1 MNCSGQ
7 CPLEE
12 VVQHPTSPGPVA
24 DGEFIGRGAIHPD
37 DVQGDGVVKLR
48 FIPESHFLRGEVSV
62 WRVVEPA
69 DPSLQCIASLIAL
82 PDGKRIERIFCIT
95 AGTVRSLGRKAEGH
109 QRYCVLDECQIDD
122 QGNSHPQHAHVS
134 GCRRGAKL
142 PRDSKDP
149 LFKAALHE
157 LRTAFLAGVEWK
169 VP

>member
-7 CPLEE
+7 CPLEKE
-12 VVQHPTSPGPVA
+12 TQHRASPCPVA
-24 DGEFIGRGAIHPD
+24 DGEFVCRGAIHPD
-37 DVQGDGVVKLR
+37 DVMGDGVVKLR

-62 WRVVEPA
+62 WRVVEPVDA
-69 DPSLQCIASLIAL
+69 ALNSIVSLVAL
-82 PDGKRIERIFCIT
+82 PSGKRVERIFCIT
-95 AGTVRSLGRKAEGH
+95 AGTVRSLGRKVEGH

-134 GCRRGAKL
+134 GCRGSAKL
-142 PRDSKDP
+142 PSDSKDP

-157 LRTAFLAGVEWK
+157 LRTAFLAGIEWK